1 VAQAIGQIL
10 PLAVG
15 VALSAAAIIAV
26 VLMLVTPKA
35 KVNGPVFVLGWLVGL
50 ALVGVIVI
58 GIADPAGANDDGR
71 PADWV
76 SWLKLALGAL
86 LLLVALRQWRSR
98 PREGDAVA
106 APKWMGAI
114 ATFTPVK
121 ALGTAVV
128 LAALNP
134 KNLLL
139 SVAAGAEVAQSGLS
153 ATDETIAYGVFV
165 VVATVGVAAPVVI
178 FFVLGDRS
186 APLLERLKAW
196 MSQHNAAIISVLCLV
211 IGAKLIG
218 DAVGDLS

>member
-1 VAQAIGQIL
+1 VGQAIGQIL

-35 KVNGPVFVLGWLVGL
+35 KVNGPAFVVRWVAGL
-50 ALVGVIVI
+50 TLLGVIVI
-58 GIADPAGANDDGR
+58 GILDPAGANDEGQQ
-71 PADWV
+71 ADWV

-86 LLLVALRQWRSR
+86 LLLVALRQWRGR
-98 PREGDAVA
+98 PHEDDDPA

-114 ATFTPVK
+114 ATFTPAK
-121 ALGTAVV
+121 ALGTGVV
-128 LAALNP
+128 LSALNP

-139 SVAAGAEVAQSGLS
+139 AVAAGAEVAQAGLS
-153 ATDETIAYGVFV
+153 ATDEAVVYGIFV
-165 VVATVGVAAPVVI
+165 LIATVGVAAPVVI

-186 APLLERLKAW
+186 GPLLERLKDW
-196 MSQHNAAIISVLCLV
+196 MSRNNAAIMAVLCLI

-218 DAVGDLS
+218 DAIGGLS